1 MKTFSGESQSEMS
14 QATDTSMAKLLF
26 AHKEIQRAWFEHWA
40 SEQRKQI
47 ELTFGNNLT
56 STSGQKQAR

>member
-1 MKTFSGESQSEMS
+1 MKTFSGESQSGMNQTADS
-14 QATDTSMAKLLF
+14 SMAKLLF

-47 ELTFGNNLT
+47 ELTFGSNLT
-56 STSGQKQAR
+56 STVGQKQP